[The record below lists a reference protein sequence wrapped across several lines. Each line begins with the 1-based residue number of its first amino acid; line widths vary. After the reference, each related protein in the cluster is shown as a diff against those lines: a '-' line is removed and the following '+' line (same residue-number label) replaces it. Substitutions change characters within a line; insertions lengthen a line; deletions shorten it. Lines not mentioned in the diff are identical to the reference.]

1 MPKPFYPIGLFVG
14 VLLLLTHTIQADS
27 FRKTGSNPPV
37 CDSLF
42 LSNGKV
48 IAVKNLEIT
57 SKDLSFSYCND
68 TTDQRHRAPLQQI
81 QKIKKADGSWL
92 NGHYQPALTAEAGE
106 STKERDPLS
115 TQVNRLFLLS
125 LVGLFLL
132 PFFAQIMIF
141 RQARKLRKQLHA
153 SPAHAIIRRKLN
165 LLIAL
170 NVLTLLLWIY
180 LVILLIPF
188 FQVLWWFVTA
198 IIHDS
203 F

>member
-1 MPKPFYPIGLFVG
+1 MPNPFYPIGLFVG
-14 VLLLLTHTIQADS
+14 VLLLLSYTIQADS
-27 FRKTGSNPPV
+27 IRKTGSNPPV

-92 NGHYQPALTAEAGE
+92 DGHYQPALTAEAGE
-106 STKERDPLS
+106 STKVRDPLS

-125 LVGLFLL
+125 LVGIFPL
-132 PFFAQIMIF
+132 PFVTQLLIF
-141 RQARKLRKQLHA
+141 RETRKIRRQLNESQSALH
-153 SPAHAIIRRKLN
+153 RKLN

-170 NVLTLLLWIY
+170 NVLTLLFWIY
-180 LVILLIPF
+180 LLILLIPF